1 MEEKENNRSEYR
13 IYIVPLSSYG
23 SYVCFRTS
31 NIQNILYK
39 SNSYSFDYQ
48 KNSYFIL
55 GYAVV
60 VREGNIRKTM
70 AARGLVNGRGPR
82 SGRDLVFRCY
92 PPGLLFTPPKKTEA
106 DLLGQPLCCSL
117 SL

>member
-1 MEEKENNRSEYR
+1 MEEKENNRSEYT
-13 IYIVPLSSYG
+13 IYIVPLSCRG
-23 SYVCFRTS
+23 VVYVFIRTS
-31 NIQNILYK
+31 NITKLSDK

-55 GYAVV
+55 RYTVV
-60 VREGNIRKTM
+60 VQEGNIRKTM

-92 PPGLLFTPPKKTEA
+92 PPELLFIPPKKTEA
-106 DLLGQPLCCSL
+106 DLLGQPLSYK
-117 SL
+117 